1 MADPLAVV
9 PYAVAAGGGRVDA
22 LDAAQLTAAGLTL
35 LRRSAPL
42 VRALAGRRAAILLPT
57 SSAFFVALAAC
68 DGRGAVL
75 VNPLA
80 AAPEI
85 ADQLADADVGA
96 VFTVT
101 ALAGRLP
108 PGTPH
113 VLLDAAPAAARVVA
127 ADGTARDVDL
137 AAHAGDALALEGSR
151 DAEGLDE
158 EAAVVYTSAM
168 RGRLLGAIL
177 THRNLL
183 SNARATMRAGGVTA
197 ADHALAVL
205 PFSHLFG
212 LVVSGLTPLLAGA
225 RVTTMVRFNPIT
237 AVDLIAREDVTFLVG
252 VPAVFAALLQAAER
266 RGGLGAGGLASTG
279 LRVCIC
285 GGAPLPVALQE
296 RWHAATRVE
305 LRQGYGLTEAG
316 PVCLFNRVDRP
327 NKLGALGLP
336 FPGVDV
342 AIRDPHTGAP
352 CPTGARGEVCVRGP
366 NVGPGYVSGGED
378 GLGRWPD
385 GAGDGRGRAEGA
397 WLRTGDLGAADAEGY
412 VTFGG
417 VCKPMFT
424 RNGFNIYPREI
435 ERVVGAMP
443 GVRRVAVRAVPD
455 PAREHDIA
463 LDVEGDVTPEAVEA
477 WCAARLS
484 AYKQPSEVAVAGA

>member
-1 MADPLAVV
+1 MPDPLAVT
-9 PYAVAAGGGRVDA
+9 PYALAAAGGRIDA
-22 LDAAQLTAAGLTL
+22 GDASFDAAQLTAAGLTL
-35 LRRSAPL
+35 LRRSATL

-57 SSAFFVALAAC
+57 SPAFFVALAAC

-80 AAPEI
+80 ARPEV

-96 VFTVT
+96 VFTSA
-101 ALAGRLP
+101 ALAPRLP
-108 PGTPH
+108 AGTVH

-127 ADGTARDVDL
+127 ADGAARDVDL

-151 DAEGLDE
+151 DAEGRDE

-168 RGRLLGAIL
+168 RGRALGAVL

-183 SNARATMRAGGVTA
+183 ANARATVEAGGVTA

-205 PFSHLFG
+205 PFTHLFG
-212 LVVSGLTPLLAGA
+212 LVVSGLTPLLAGG
-225 RVTTMVRFNPIT
+225 RVTTMARFNPIT
-237 AVDLIAREDVTFLVG
+237 AVDLIARGGVTYLVG

-266 RGGLGAGGLASTG
+266 KGGLGEHA
-279 LRVCIC
+279 LRTCIC

-296 RWHAATRVE
+296 RWAEVSGVE

-327 NKLGALGLP
+327 NRRGTLGLP
-336 FPGVDV
+336 FPGVSV
-342 AIRDPHTGAP
+342 AIRDPQTGAA
-352 CPTGARGEVCVRGP
+352 CPTGSRGEICVRGP
-366 NVGPGYVSGGED
+366 NVGPGYVSRGAD
-378 GLGRWPD
+378 GLGRWP
-385 GAGDGRGRAEGA
+385 AGDGES
-397 WLRTGDLGAADAEGY
+397 WLRTGDLGRADAEGY
-412 VTFGG
+412 VTFEG

-424 RNGFNIYPREI
+424 RNGFNVYPREL

-443 GVRRVAVRAVPD
+443 GVRRVTARGVPD

-463 LDVEGDVTPEAVEA
+463 LAVEGAVDPEAVKR
-477 WCAARLS
+477 WCAERLA
-484 AYKQPSEVAVAGA
+484 AYKQPTWVDVTP

>member
-1 MADPLAVV
+1 MSDPLAVV
-9 PYAVAAGGGRVDA
+9 PYALAAAGGRVDTTGVDTTGSEHF
-22 LDAAQLTAAGLTL
+22 DAAQLTAAGLTL

-57 SSAFFVALAAC
+57 SPAFLVALAAC

-96 VFTVT
+96 VFTT
-101 ALAGRLP
+101 AALAAKLP
-108 PGTPH
+108 AGMPH
-113 VLLDAAPAAARVVA
+113 ALVDAAPNTARVVA

-137 AAHAGDALALEGSR
+137 AAHAGDALDLEGSR
-151 DAEGLDE
+151 DVEGRDE

-168 RGRLLGAIL
+168 DGRALGAVL

-183 SNARATMRAGGVTA
+183 ANARATVEASGVRAD
-197 ADHALAVL
+197 DHALAVL

-212 LVVSGLTPLLAGA
+212 LVVAGFAPLLAGA
-225 RVTTMVRFNPIT
+225 RVTTMARFNPIT
-237 AVDLIAREDVTFLVG
+237 AVDLIARQDVTFLVG
-252 VPAVFAALLQAAER
+252 VPSLFAGLLQAAER
-266 RGGLGAGGLASTG
+266 SGGLGRNA
-279 LRVCIC
+279 LRTCIC
-285 GGAPLPVALQE
+285 GGAPLPVELQE
-296 RWHAATRVE
+296 RWHAVTGAE

-316 PVCLFNRVDRP
+316 PVCLFNRVDQP

-336 FPGVDV
+336 LPSIAV
-342 AIRDPHTGAP
+342 AVRDEHTGAP
-352 CPTGARGEVCVRGP
+352 CAAGATGEICVRGP
-366 NVGPGYVSGGED
+366 NVGPGYVSGGEH

-385 GAGDGRGRAEGA
+385 AAGDGGP
-397 WLRTGDLGAADAEGY
+397 WLRTGDLGAADAAGY
-412 VTFGG
+412 VTFRG

-424 RNGFNIYPREI
+424 RNGFNVYPREL

-443 GVRRVAVRAVPD
+443 GVRRVTVRAVPD

-463 LDVEGDVTPEAVEA
+463 LEVEGDVTADAVKA
-477 WCAARLS
+477 WCAEQLS
-484 AYKQPSEVAVAGA
+484 VYKQPSAVIVKG